1 MNKLK
6 SYKFRIY
13 PNKEQE
19 TLLSKSFGCSRYF
32 WNYMASVF
40 NSYDLETNP
49 KPVYLTSTQFRNQED
64 VNWLKEVSASILQQK
79 EIDFKEFK
87 KQYFSKTRKSNIS
100 RPNFK
105 KKQSKQSFRLP
116 NQKFSIKDGK
126 IRLEKI
132 GKIKIVLDREI
143 PLDGKLMSAT
153 ISVNS
158 SGQYFAS
165 ILVEQEINNKLKTG
179 KDVGCDLGVKV
190 FSTQSD
196 GIEISNPKFF
206 SKNQAKLKRLQ
217 QHFARKEKGSKRRDK
232 CKLKIAKLY
241 QKITNKRDFFLHNY
255 TTQLI
260 NNYDTIF
267 IEDLGVKDM
276 LESKLMSKS
285 IADASW
291 SKFTTML
298 TYKADWYGK
307 TVHKVDRYYAS
318 SKTCGCGVKNKELK
332 LSDREWVCGSCGT
345 TNSRD
350 QLASQNILKEGR
362 RCLDDLT
369 KNKRGDQGYEVY
381 EALKIN
387 NGIIC
392 H

>member
-1 MNKLK
+1 M
-6 SYKFRIY
+6 
-13 PNKEQE
+13 
-19 TLLSKSFGCSRYF
+19 T
-32 WNYMASVF
+32 SVF
-40 NSYDLETNP
+40 NSYDVEKNP
-49 KPVYLTSTQFRNQED
+49 KPVYLTSTQFRNQEE
-64 VNWLKEVSASILQQK
+64 VSWLKEVSASILQQK

-87 KQYFSKTRKSNIS
+87 KQYFNKTRKSTIS

-132 GKIKIVLDREI
+132 GKIKIVLDR
-143 PLDGKLMSAT
+143 PLAGKFMSVT
-153 ISVNS
+153 VSVNS

-165 ILVEQEINNKLKTG
+165 VLVEQEINYKLKTG
-179 KDVGCDLGVKV
+179 KECALDLGVKV

-241 QKITNKRDFFLHNY
+241 QKTTNQRDFFLHNY
-255 TTQLI
+255 STQLI

-285 IADASW
+285 ISDASW
-291 SKFTTML
+291 SKFTAML

-307 TVHKVDRYYAS
+307 TVHKVNRYYAS

-332 LSDREWVCGSCGT
+332 LSDREWVCASCGAI
-345 TNSRD
+345 NSRD

-362 RCLDDLT
+362 RSLDDLT
-369 KNKRGDQGYEVY
+369 KNKRRDQGYEVV

-387 NGIIC
+387 NDINC